1 MTNIIVSL
9 VILLILVLAISKI
22 VIEKRKGSK
31 CIGCAMSGKCSSA
44 KSAKEPPSIEQRIEI
59 KQVI

>member
-9 VILLILVLAISKI
+9 VILLIIVLAISKI

-31 CIGCAMSGKCSSA
+31 CIGCSLSGTCSSV
-44 KSAKEPPSIEQRIEI
+44 KSVKDVPSNNQRIEI
-59 KQVI
+59 KQVV